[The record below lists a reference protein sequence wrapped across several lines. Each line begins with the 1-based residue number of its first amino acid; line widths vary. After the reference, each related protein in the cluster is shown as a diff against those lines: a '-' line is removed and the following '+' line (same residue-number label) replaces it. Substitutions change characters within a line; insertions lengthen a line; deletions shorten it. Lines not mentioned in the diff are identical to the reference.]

1 MNTESGKRR
10 QPSTPKASI
19 PPPESTTGRDRSWDR
34 EHNFLVA
41 TYRGIPAELHRQI
54 KEIADKKGVP
64 VGEVARAFLEYA
76 LEAYQDGDLELS
88 ANPVL
93 GKRTLFPGDY

>member
-34 EHNFLVA
+34 EHNYLVA
-41 TYRGIPAELHRQI
+41 TYRGIPRELHHQI
-54 KEIADKKGVP
+54 VEIAKKKDVP

-76 LEAYQDGDLELS
+76 LEAYQDGDLELN
-88 ANPVL
+88 AAPVL
-93 GKRTLFPGDY
+93 GKRTLYPGDY

>member
-1 MNTESGKRR
+1 MARR
-10 QPSTPKASI
+10 DISKPSANI
-19 PPPESTTGRDRSWDR
+19 PPPESASGRNRDWDR
-34 EHNFLVA
+34 AHNFLVV

-93 GKRTLFPGDY
+93 GKRTLYPGDY